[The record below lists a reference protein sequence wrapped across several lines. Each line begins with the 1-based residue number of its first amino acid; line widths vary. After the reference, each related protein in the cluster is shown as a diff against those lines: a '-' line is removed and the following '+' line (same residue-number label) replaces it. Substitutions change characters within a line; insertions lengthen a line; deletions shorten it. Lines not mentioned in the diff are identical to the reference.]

1 MSWKSQ
7 KDYTLGFIPVYSVPA
22 NPAVAETV
30 LTTLLTS
37 GPVPAGT
44 YVIVVNGCL
53 AVGDFDIVNILLYA
67 DGQVAPLSQ
76 TGFTTVQSA
85 TFAPLVSGF
94 KSDGTSEFTVEIL
107 GTLATGATFTTSA
120 FTVQLIKLIN

>member
-7 KDYTLGFIPVYSVPA
+7 KDYTLGFIPVFTGNINFNVSDG
-22 NPAVAETV
+22 V

-44 YVIVVNGCL
+44 YIIVVNQL
-53 AVGDFDIVNILLYA
+53 IAIGDFDEVNLFLYA

-76 TGFTTVQSA
+76 NGFTAVQSA
-85 TFAPLVSGF
+85 TFSPLVSGF

-107 GTLATGATFTTSA
+107 GTLATGLSFQTGVFN
-120 FTVQLIKLIN
+120 VQLIKLIN

>member
-7 KDYTLGFIPVYSVPA
+7 KDYTLGFIPIYSVLA
-22 NPAVAETV
+22 NPAVADGV

-37 GPVPAGT
+37 GPIPAGT

-53 AVGDFDIVNILLYA
+53 AVGDFDIVNLFLYA

-76 TGFTTVQSA
+76 MGFTAVQSA

-94 KSDGTSEFTVEIL
+94 KSDGTSEITVEIL
-107 GTLATGATFTTSA
+107 GTLASGATFTTTA
-120 FTVQLIKLIN
+120 LQVQLIKLIN

>member
-22 NPAVAETV
+22 NPAVAENV
-30 LTTLLTS
+30 LTTLL
-37 GPVPAGT
+37 PALPIPAGT

-53 AVGDFDIVNILLYA
+53 AVGDFDEVNIFLYA
-67 DGQVAPLSQ
+67 DGQVVPLSQ
-76 TGFTTVQSA
+76 NGYTACQSA
-85 TFAPLVSGF
+85 TFSPLVSGF
-94 KSDGTSEFTVEIL
+94 KSDGTSEITVEIL
-107 GTLATGATFTTSA
+107 GQLATGATFTTSA